1 MAWSFARRVSWFA
14 LASAAGLAPA
24 CGDDSETSDTSG
36 AQTSSSTSSSAST
49 TATSAGPGPGSGGD
63 DAGSGTGAGSGSG
76 GSGGGEGGEGGEGGG
91 ADTHPDAPYGSGDR
105 LRATVLDGGDGAAAF
120 QWFFD
125 TELDASCNV
134 QTGEDG
140 VLRCLP
146 FGGGGGVFADS
157 TCTQV
162 IFIQNEGACSIP
174 K

>member
-76 GSGGGEGGEGGEGGG
+76 GSGGGEGGEGGG

-157 TCTQV
+157 ACTQV